1 MPVILVCRHNEW
13 EALGSLYLL
22 MPPCL
27 AASQS
32 LLPGTRAPRH
42 LNDDSQAG
50 CAATIL
56 ETLKI
61 QPLSRQVA
69 SCSFWLWGSVF
80 LSLNLHISCCTK
92 QWSAPV
98 FIRFPFLNG
107 IVPTPSSEVK
117 PWTQLCVASQP
128 SFRLEELS
136 PHHHSASGLGVPH
149 NCGFC
154 LITIYYYYYYL
165 CFYAFISG
173 SQKSQFC
180 FWHGYALCFLWRYFF
195 LIVMYFK

>member
-1 MPVILVCRHNEW
+1 MAIFPNICFIHACNSGLQAQWVRGARFTLSPY
-13 EALGSLYLL
+13 APLSSSLTV
-22 MPPCL
+22 
-27 AASQS
+27 AS
-32 LLPGTRAPRH
+32 PRH
-42 LNDDSQAG
+42 PGS
-50 CAATIL
+50 TSP
-56 ETLKI
+56 KRR
-61 QPLSRQVA
+61 LSGWIFSVSRIVA

-128 SFRLEELS
+128 SFRLEELN